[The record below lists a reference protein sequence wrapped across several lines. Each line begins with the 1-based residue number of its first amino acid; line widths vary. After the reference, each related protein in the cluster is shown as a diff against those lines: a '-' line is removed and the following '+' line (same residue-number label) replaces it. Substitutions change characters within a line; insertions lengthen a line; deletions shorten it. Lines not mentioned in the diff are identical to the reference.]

1 MRQLQMKICWMT
13 LFCLTC
19 VMPSFV
25 FAAEA
30 ITSVSIEGNRYIETA
45 AIMNK
50 IQVQAGDALDR
61 RQISRDVRRLYATGF
76 FSDIHAEG
84 EHTPKGIKLTY
95 VVVENP
101 VIASVKVEGYDK
113 VSKKKILPLLKL
125 KAGRVLSP
133 RLVREDINTIRRIY
147 LKKGFYQA
155 QAEVQT
161 TMLDD
166 GRVAVH
172 VLITEGDITRIKE
185 IQFVGNHHFTDEVL
199 LDKLATRA
207 SGLGSWFTDSD
218 VFNQQRFGA
227 DEQKVIQ
234 HYLEHGYLD
243 INIESLHLMLTP
255 NMDDFYLSMSI
266 HEGEAYTVTGVELQ
280 GDLIPSK
287 EALTKEIKLEVG
299 EVYAL
304 SKIQE
309 TLQAVSEKVGDEG
322 YAFVNVTPSFHRN
335 IKDHTVVVVLDI
347 EKGREVYVDRI
358 QITGDDKTKDH
369 VIRRE
374 FRQHEGERYK
384 ASAIRRSQERVQR
397 LSFMKKVSIAKST
410 TENPRKINL
419 DVNVE
424 ESKSGKFSAGI
435 SYSQTYGVGLTG
447 SVSEQNL
454 FGEGYQTSLSLDVGG
469 ASNTYSLNLRDPYFF
484 RDGVSGS
491 LSVFRN
497 ENNLQSFVSY
507 KYLTQGGSAGLGFEL
522 NEYVRYGVSYKI
534 TNTTLSGVP
543 ATASL
548 ALRSQEGQ
556 ATTGELTQSLS
567 YDTRNRTFQPSTGGI
582 QSISFGFAGLTGDR
596 KFYETV
602 LSSKNYFELT
612 DFWTLRATLQLGSI
626 QGYGGLEVPIY
637 RRYSLGGLGTVRGY
651 DSFGISLVDPASLD
665 ILGGQHKLISSLDFI
680 FPLPFMETAGFRGT
694 FFLDAGE
701 VWGNSGSVTEQAS
714 VANLRG
720 SYGFGIEWASPVGPL
735 TFTWG
740 VPVRRQTYDKV
751 RKFELNLGQS
761 F

>member
-1 MRQLQMKICWMT
+1 MHQLRIKMILI
-13 LFCLTC
+13 LFCLIC
-19 VMPSFV
+19 VKPAL
-25 FAAEA
+25 AAKEV
-30 ITSVSIEGNRYIETA
+30 ISSVSVEGNRYIETA
-45 AIMNK
+45 AIMSK
-50 IQVQAGDALDR
+50 IKVKAGDTLSR

-84 EHTPKGIKLTY
+84 EHTQDGIKLIY

-133 RLVREDINTIRRIY
+133 KLIREDVNTIRRIY
-147 LKKGFYQA
+147 LKKGFYQV
-155 QAEVQT
+155 QAEVKAT
-161 TMLDD
+161 PLDD

-172 VLITEGDITRIKE
+172 VQIIEGDITRIKA
-185 IQFVGNHHFTDEVL
+185 IQLIGNHDFTDEVL
-199 LDKLATRA
+199 IDKLATRA

-218 VFNQQRFGA
+218 VFNQKRFSA
-227 DEQKVIQ
+227 DEQMLVQ

-243 INIESLHLMLTP
+243 VNINSLHLMLTP
-255 NMDDFYLSMSI
+255 NMDNFYLSMSI
-266 HEGEAYTVTGVELQ
+266 YEGEAYTVTGVELQ

-287 EALTKEIKLEVG
+287 EALMEEVKLEVG
-299 EVYAL
+299 EPYAL
-304 SKIQE
+304 SKMQK
-309 TLQAVSEKVGDEG
+309 TLQAISEKVGDEG

-335 IKDHTVVVVLDI
+335 IQDHTVVVVLDI
-347 EKGREVYVDRI
+347 EKGRQVYVDRI
-358 QITGDDKTKDH
+358 QIAGNDKTKDH

-384 ASAIRRSQERVQR
+384 ASAVRRSQERVQR
-397 LSFMKKVSIAKST
+397 LSFMKKVTIAKSST
-410 TENPRKINL
+410 DHPKKINL
-419 DVNVE
+419 DVDVE
-424 ESKSGKFSAGI
+424 EGKSGKFSAGI

-454 FGEGYQTSLSLDVGG
+454 LGEGYQTSLSLDVGG
-469 ASNTYSLNLRDPYFF
+469 ATNTYSLNLRDPYFF
-484 RDGVSGS
+484 KDGVSGS
-491 LSVFRN
+491 LRVFRN

-522 NEYVRYGVSYKI
+522 NEYVRYDVGYKV

-548 ALRSQEGQ
+548 ALRSQEGR

-567 YDTRNRTFQPSTGGI
+567 YDTRNRTYHPSTGGI

-596 KFYETV
+596 KFYETIF
-602 LSSKNYFELT
+602 SSRNYFELS

-626 QGYGGLEVPIY
+626 QGYSGLDSPIY
-637 RRYSLGGLGTVRGY
+637 RRYSLGGVGTVRGY
-651 DSFGISLVDPASLD
+651 DSFGISLVDPTTLD
-665 ILGGQHKLISSLDFI
+665 ILGGQRKLISSLDLI

-694 FFLDAGE
+694 FFIDAGE
-701 VWGNSGSVTEQAS
+701 VWGSSGSVSEQAS

-740 VPVRRQTYDKV
+740 VPVHRQTYDKV
-751 RKFELNLGQS
+751 RKFEFNLGQS